1 MTVRNGKTVAEM
13 DRRRGGAR
21 FGGIRMEHTRIER
34 DVLGEVELPE
44 GTMYGINTA
53 RALENF
59 SLGHKRTALELIYAM
74 VTVKKAAALTYAR
87 LGVREDGIYQAIA
100 AACDAILAGQYDDAF
115 VTEALQGGAGT
126 STNMNVNEV
135 IANAALLKLGKRP
148 GQYDVIHPLDDV
160 NRGQSTNDVYPTAL
174 RIAAIRKLREL
185 SQACADLQEA
195 FQHKEQAYEKRINWG
210 GRSSWMPFP

>member
-1 MTVRNGKTVAEM
+1 
-13 DRRRGGAR
+13 
-21 FGGIRMEHTRIER
+21 
-34 DVLGEVELPE
+34 
-44 GTMYGINTA
+44 
-53 RALENF
+53 
-59 SLGHKRTALELIYAM
+59 
-74 VTVKKAAALTYAR
+74 
-87 LGVREDGIYQAIA
+87 
-100 AACDAILAGQYDDAF
+100 
-115 VTEALQGGAGT
+115 
-126 STNMNVNEV
+126 MNVNEV
-135 IANAALLKLGKRP
+135 IANAALLKLRKRP